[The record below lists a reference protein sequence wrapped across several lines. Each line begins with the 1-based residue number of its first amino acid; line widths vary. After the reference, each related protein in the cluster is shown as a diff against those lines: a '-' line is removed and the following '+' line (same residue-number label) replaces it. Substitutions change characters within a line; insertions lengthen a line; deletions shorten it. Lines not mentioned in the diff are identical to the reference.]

1 MTNFLIASSLFTN
14 FLEILLSQENR
25 FLTLCVHYPGAPS
38 IFYSVLDV
46 VCVCVACVANQWCWG
61 GDGVM
66 AMGPLVR
73 EGEGEWRVTAG
84 DDRYGNG

>member
-1 MTNFLIASSLFTN
+1 M
-14 FLEILLSQENR
+14 
-25 FLTLCVHYPGAPS
+25 
-38 IFYSVLDV
+38 
-46 VCVCVACVANQWCWG
+46 CVCVACVANQWCWG

-84 DDRYGNG
+84 DDRYGNNVTVRSHMEVKGERGRQR